1 MRKKEKKERTKEE
14 LAATIFIWLT
24 VVFCLLIAG
33 WVIMA
38 IIDFGM
44 AITALFA
51 VAGIVVMIFIAL
63 FAAAS
68 ITEAVVNALPDRE

>member
-14 LAATIFIWLT
+14 LAVIIFAWLAAI
-24 VVFCLLIAG
+24 FCLVIAG
-33 WVIMA
+33 WVVMA

-63 FAAAS
+63 FAAAG
-68 ITEAVVNALPDRE
+68 ITEVVVNALPDRE

>member
-1 MRKKEKKERTKEE
+1 MRKKGKKERTKEE

-33 WVIMA
+33 WVVMA

>member
-1 MRKKEKKERTKEE
+1 MRKKEKKEKTKED

-33 WVIMA
+33 WVVMA

-68 ITEAVVNALPDRE
+68 ITEAVVNALPNRE

>member
-68 ITEAVVNALPDRE
+68 ITEAVVNVLPDRE

>member
-33 WVIMA
+33 WVVMA

-51 VAGIVVMIFIAL
+51 VAGIVVMIFVAL

-68 ITEAVVNALPDRE
+68 ITEAVINALPDRE

>member
-24 VVFCLLIAG
+24 VIFCLLIVG
-33 WVIMA
+33 WVVMA

-51 VAGIVVMIFIAL
+51 VAGIVVLIFTAL
-63 FAAAS
+63 LAAAG

>member
-1 MRKKEKKERTKEE
+1 MRKKEKKEKTKEE

-33 WVIMA
+33 WVVMA

>member
-33 WVIMA
+33 WVVMA

-51 VAGIVVMIFIAL
+51 VAGIMVMIFVAL

>member
-14 LAATIFIWLT
+14 LAATIFVWLAAI
-24 VVFCLLIAG
+24 FCLVIAG
-33 WVIMA
+33 WVVMA

-63 FAAAS
+63 FAAAG